1 MPIKMGHFEF
11 ADGGGLIC
19 GFTLEPTGP
28 AQPLQWDRLRESSA
42 ENSIW
47 PFDKPVWLHFNLAD
61 TRATQWIATCV
72 AIPQDARDLLLDID
86 AHIRSEIFD
95 DGFALVIA
103 DLHHDFNDD
112 PEGLGVLRVYVNHHC
127 VITGRR
133 HPLKAVDQLRR
144 SMMAGL
150 EVPTTIELL
159 GHLIQDL
166 GEIIHSVIKNISD
179 TVDDAEDE
187 ILAGRVQ
194 ERGAELGRLRRL
206 LARLR
211 RHMNAGRAAL
221 AHCVASLRRHVER
234 EDMTRLHQS
243 VERLDGVAQDLELAQ
258 ERARLLQEEI
268 AAQLG
273 EATNR
278 NLYIL
283 SLMTT
288 ALLPINLITGVFGMN
303 TGGLPWATEPSGF
316 SRAVIC
322 MLIGVAVSLGI
333 LHWRKIL

>member
-1 MPIKMGHFEF
+1 MPIKPGQFEF
-11 ADGGGLIC
+11 ADSGGLIC
-19 GFTLEPTGP
+19 GFTLEANDA
-28 AQPLQWDRLRESSA
+28 AQPLQWDWHREHPTGNA
-42 ENSIW
+42 W

-61 TRATQWIATCV
+61 ARATHWLASCE
-72 AIPQDARDLLLDID
+72 AIPDDARQLILDID

-112 PEGLGVLRVYVNHHC
+112 PEGLGLLRVYLDHRC
-127 VITGRR
+127 IITGRR

-144 SMMAGL
+144 SIMAGL
-150 EVPTTIELL
+150 EVPSTIELF

-166 GEIIHSVIKNISD
+166 GEVVHGVIKNISD
-179 TVDDAEDE
+179 AVDEAEDQ

-194 ERGAELGRLRRL
+194 EHGSELGRKRRL

-211 RHMNAGRAAL
+211 RHVNAGRVAL
-221 AHCVASLRRHVER
+221 AHSVASLRRHVER
-234 EDMTRLHQS
+234 DEMTRLHQA
-243 VERLDGVAQDLELAQ
+243 VERLDGVAQDIELVQ

-268 AAQLG
+268 AGQLG

-303 TGGLPWATEPSGF
+303 TEGLPWEHEPSGF